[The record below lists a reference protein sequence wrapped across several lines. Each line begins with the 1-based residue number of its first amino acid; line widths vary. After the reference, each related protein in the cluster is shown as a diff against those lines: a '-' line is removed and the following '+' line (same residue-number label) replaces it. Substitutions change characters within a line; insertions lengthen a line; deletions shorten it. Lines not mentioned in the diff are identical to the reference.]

1 MQKFKEIASF
11 VFINRRVIG
20 SIIGSTLVLF
30 GFVEEGYFIQH
41 IGEQ

>member
-1 MQKFKEIASF
+1 MKMLKKAASF

-30 GFVEEGYFIQH
+30 GYVDEGNFVQY